1 MLIIGNDGS
10 IRVTRGDS
18 FSATLFI
25 NQGTEFVPMRYVVG
39 DNDTVYF
46 GVMEPNQ
53 KFEDA
58 VIRKKWTYDTGLI
71 NQFGDLMIT
80 LTSDDTIL
88 LHPGKYYYQ
97 IKMKYQ
103 TKDGEKVTSVTPST
117 EFWVLD

>member
-25 NQGTEFVPMRYVVG
+25 NRGTEFVPMRYVVG

-53 KFEDA
+53 RFEDA
-58 VIRKKWTYDTGLI
+58 IVRKSFNAKSVFNENKDLVISFEPKDTEY
-71 NQFGDLMIT
+71 
-80 LTSDDTIL
+80 L
-88 LHPGKYYYQ
+88 LPGRYYYTV
-97 IKMKYQ
+97 KLRRMND
-103 TKDGEKVTSVTPST
+103 DGTYRVDTLIPDRQFFIER
-117 EFWVLD
+117 